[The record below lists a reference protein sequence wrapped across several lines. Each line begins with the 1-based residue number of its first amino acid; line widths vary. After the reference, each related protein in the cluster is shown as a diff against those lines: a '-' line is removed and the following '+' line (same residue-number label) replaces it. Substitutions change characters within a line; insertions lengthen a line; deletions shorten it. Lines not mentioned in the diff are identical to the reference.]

1 MGWTSFLL
9 LLASV
14 LTNVVGQFFLKTG
27 ALKLAQV
34 ESDGLVKRMIESLLI
49 PELLLGLCSYGC
61 GAIAFIL
68 LLSRVPLS
76 IAGPSISLVYVC
88 SVAMGAIFF
97 NETIPLSRLIG
108 LALIVCGVVLVM
120 VQK

>member
-14 LTNVVGQFFLKTG
+14 LTNVIGQFFLKTG

-34 ESDGLVKRMIESLLI
+34 ESSDLVGRIINSILI
-49 PELLLGLCSYGC
+49 PELLLGLSCYGC

-68 LLSRVPLS
+68 LLARVPLS
-76 IAGPSISLVYVC
+76 IAGPCISLVYVC
-88 SVAMGAIFF
+88 SVLMGAIFF
-97 NETIPLSRLIG
+97 NETIPISRLIG
-108 LALIVCGVVLVM
+108 LAMIVCGVILVM

>member
-14 LTNVVGQFFLKTG
+14 LTNVIGQFFLKTG
-27 ALKLAQV
+27 ALKLAEV
-34 ESDGLVKRMIESLLI
+34 DSSGLVKRVIDSILI
-49 PELLLGLCSYGC
+49 PELLLGLSCYGC

-88 SVAMGAIFF
+88 SVVMGAIFF
-97 NETIPLSRLIG
+97 NETIPISRLIG
-108 LALIVCGVVLVM
+108 LAMIVCGVILVM